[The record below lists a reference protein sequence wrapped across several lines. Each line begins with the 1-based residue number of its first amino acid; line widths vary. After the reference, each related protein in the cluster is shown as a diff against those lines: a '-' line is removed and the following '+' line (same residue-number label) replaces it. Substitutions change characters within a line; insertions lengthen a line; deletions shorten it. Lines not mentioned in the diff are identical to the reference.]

1 MTEVQYREILPQR
14 SVDDASFAKGVQNY
28 QWSLGNPTS
37 CIMSKSYFRFE
48 IEITADRTTDRQPFM
63 KDLVAPSDNCCGNL
77 FNNAQFYAGGRQVS
91 QIVNG
96 LPQASALKSRLLTSS
111 AWLESVGASAMMKE
125 GEFARRQKMVAEDAQ
140 KSSLSDD
147 YTLNPLTTVS
157 ADQRTATVQ
166 IDLNGDVTGVDTE
179 FTVVARVGD
188 TLVCGDERFQVVRV
202 TDDTTMTVSPAPSIA
217 IIATTNAYIV
227 RQKPTA
233 SEGTNKFFVIWQ
245 PPLGIFDLSEAL
257 PSGDYRIALNPSQ
270 DYKSAGI
277 ETLLGSKTFPTA
289 ITNYD
294 FKVNSLAF
302 YLCTV
307 KMTVPKSLS
316 VAIWEHEVQS
326 KPFRQNQT
334 LNFTVASSSKAFSV
348 WVQSDAN
355 GKNTLIPPSMF
366 KVFPTGGV
374 DDPHLRLDSI
384 QLTYANMSK
393 PSVRWSSDY
402 DKPNG
407 IDRMQQRYYDTFNN
421 AGMLSN
427 SGGVE
432 RYEEYLA
439 RGPVYHFSFER
450 DSNDRSTELQL
461 SASFKSDLGDGV
473 SLYVCSW
480 YTRALEIDSQG
491 GMIREV
497 LTRTT

>member
-14 SVDDASFAKGVQNY
+14 SVDDASFSKGVQNY

-48 IEITADRTTDRQPFM
+48 IEITADRTTGRQPLM

-125 GEFARRQKMVAEDAQ
+125 GEFARRQKMVASDAQ
-140 KSSLSDD
+140 KSSLSND
-147 YTLNPLTTVS
+147 YRLEPLTDI
-157 ADQRTATVQ
+157 ADDQRTATVA
-166 IDLNGDVTGVDTE
+166 IAVNGVVTGVGTE
-179 FTVVARVGD
+179 FTVVAEEGD
-188 TLVCGDERFQVVRV
+188 TLVCADQRFQIVEI
-202 TDDTTMTVSPAPSIA
+202 TDDTTMTVSPAPSLA
-217 IIATTNAYIV
+217 IDATVDAYIV
-227 RQKPTA
+227 RQEPTA

-277 ETLLGSKTFPTA
+277 ETLLGSKTSPTA
-289 ITNYD
+289 IVNYD

-316 VAIWEHEVQS
+316 VAIWEHQVQS
-326 KPFRQNQT
+326 KNFRQNQT
-334 LNFTVASSSKAFSV
+334 LNFTVPASSKAFSV
-348 WVQSDAN
+348 WVASDDN

-374 DDPHLRLDSI
+374 DDPHLRLDSL
-384 QLTYANMSK
+384 QLTYSNMSK

-402 DKPNG
+402 DKSNG
-407 IDRMQQRYYDTFNN
+407 VDKMQQRYYDTFNN

-461 SASFKSDLGDGV
+461 SASYKSDLGDGV